1 MIWKRTD
8 GNSFQSFLLFC
19 PAPAPK
25 LPRKPHDPS
34 ERAERE
40 MLSPWD
46 LQVQGSFPDLVTQ
59 FPRERE
65 GRVYSCQRRSPN
77 GGESLR
83 LRPTDLS
90 PTAGQGR
97 GWRVFP
103 GRLAWCALDSRE
115 PRRGDPASSPAPLA
129 VCYAN
134 CCRVSWLGP
143 LVTSGSS
150 HPPTKNRVPRPKGL
164 FV

>member
-1 MIWKRTD
+1 MEIASRV
-8 GNSFQSFLLFC
+8 FC
-19 PAPAPK
+19 CFA
-25 LPRKPHDPS
+25 LPPPPNYPGSPVTPQRELS
-34 ERAERE
+34 GE

-46 LQVQGSFPDLVTQ
+46 LPVPGSFPDLVTQ
-59 FPRERE
+59 FPRERK

-115 PRRGDPASSPAPLA
+115 SRRADPASSSAPLA

-134 CCRVSWLGP
+134 CCRVSRLGP
-143 LVTSGSS
+143 LVTSGSRN
-150 HPPTKNRVPRPKGL
+150 PPTKNRVPRPKGL